1 MDDQKDNK
9 VFRWRPSESFHAR
22 QEPGKRKRG
31 PDSPPTETLLFRKKI
46 TTESDGSGTNKNRP
60 RPRLRAARACKR
72 CRTLKIKCSGQLPC
86 DSCVKHGAH
95 CIFTDESTGGEIRQS
110 DLNNSTN
117 SNSGW
122 PRDFIANQ
130 TDYLRQIEVANT
142 DYIIRQSS
150 SPMGPDLHRHQNVLA
165 TEFFERV
172 LDTLP
177 PDKRALFSI
186 PPPRY
191 FGWNMLSPQSIITD
205 TLPLPPGLEL
215 DQMKY
220 VDYFFREVNSLY
232 GIIHEPIFRDQL
244 AAFNGLAVF
253 NPDET
258 PERFSR
264 GTVFRATLYLIYAI
278 SIRLLDYGQG
288 VPSSST
294 TSNERAAFRY
304 GYSTINHISFEVES
318 FELIQAWLLVT
329 IYLRISHHQGSVYMA
344 LSRATTMTK
353 LMGLRYEEPILE
365 NSSLYEKQRARRIFW
380 SVFTIERVLGLHKG
394 NYGAVNMKYIQRTFP
409 SLNYVS
415 EDDSWLPFPAFA
427 LLHVAKIANLVYT
440 MDDAHKY
447 ERIDHELDTFSV
459 WLDHNGFA
467 NSQLFNNPAKFSG
480 LAAAQVKLHY
490 YDLIICVHG
499 RVLFNFLGHQV
510 ANEGPSIERVLEACS
525 GIIEVL
531 KQVQAA
537 NLLTVP
543 WYNTLLLLFN
553 VGITSLTLLNAGIYI
568 QQSKLMLQ
576 SSIDLLTDL
585 QQAASAR
592 VPAQESHM
600 DKVRECLWVLRL
612 ANKALILRF
621 EQNRSE
627 LFDIGIDHESL
638 EREISMESSNRP
650 GDNVYGDDF
659 EERLLY
665 ATEPTL
671 NMNSNNIAEDVTE
684 HDQWLAQWMDFHSS
698 PLQTSIAGDTDP
710 DENLWVSQWVR
721 FHSPTKESDLNL
733 SFSSL

>member
-1 MDDQKDNK
+1 MEDNK
-9 VFRWRPSESFHAR
+9 VLRWRPSEQFRAR
-22 QEPGKRKRG
+22 PESSKRKAD
-31 PDSPPTETLLFRKKI
+31 PDSPPTENLLFRKKP
-46 TTESDGSGTNKNRP
+46 TTEFGGSGTIKPRP
-60 RPRLRAARACKR
+60 RPRLRAVRACKR

-95 CIFTDESTGGEIRQS
+95 CIFTDDNNSGEIRQS

-117 SNSGW
+117 SNSGF
-122 PRDFIANQ
+122 PKDFIGNQ

-142 DYIIRQSS
+142 DYIIPQSS

-165 TEFFERV
+165 TEFFEKV

-177 PDKRALFSI
+177 YETRALFSI

-191 FGWNMLSPQSIITD
+191 FGWNMLSTQSIITD
-205 TLPLPPGLEL
+205 TLPLPPDLEL

-220 VDYFFREVNSLY
+220 VNYFFHEVNSLY

-244 AAFNGLAVF
+244 SASNELAVF

-264 GTVFRATLYLIYAI
+264 ATVFRATLYLIYAI

-288 VPSSST
+288 IPSSIT
-294 TSNERAAFRY
+294 ISNERAAFKY

-318 FELIQAWLLVT
+318 FELIQAWLLIT
-329 IYLRISHHQGSVYMA
+329 IYLRISHNQGSVYMA
-344 LSRATTMTK
+344 LNRATTMTK

-365 NSSLYEKQRARRIFW
+365 NSSLYEKQRAKRIFW
-380 SVFTIERVLGLHKG
+380 SVFTIERILGLHKG
-394 NYGAVNMKYIQRTFP
+394 NYGAVNMKYIQRSFP
-409 SLNYVS
+409 SLHYVS

-447 ERIDHELDTFSV
+447 ERIDHELDKFFV
-459 WLDHNGFA
+459 WLEHNGFA
-467 NSQLFNNPAKFSG
+467 NTQLFNNKFSG

-510 ANEGPSIERVLEACS
+510 VNEGPSIERVLEACS

-553 VGITSLTLLNAGIYI
+553 IGITSLTLLNAGIYI

-576 SSIDLLTDL
+576 SSIDLLTAL
-585 QQAASAR
+585 QLAASAI
-592 VPAQESHM
+592 VPSQNSHM

-612 ANKALILRF
+612 ANKALALRF

-627 LFDIGIDHESL
+627 LFAIGIDHESL
-638 EREISMESSNRP
+638 EREISMASSNRSENTVHEKNEF
-650 GDNVYGDDF
+650 DTQ
-659 EERLLY
+659 LLY
-665 ATEPTL
+665 PTEPT
-671 NMNSNNIAEDVTE
+671 SNLDTNIPEDIIG
-684 HDQWLAQWMDFHSS
+684 DKWLAQWMDFHSS
-698 PLQTSIAGDTDP
+698 PLQPSIAGDTDA
-710 DENLWVSQWVR
+710 DENLWVAQWMN
-721 FHSPTKESDLNL
+721 FHSPTKESDLNIYP
-733 SFSSL
+733 SL